1 VLSELLQVARKIP
14 KDMQKNKQ
22 NNLKIDRYFKYI
34 LKLKFL
40 QNAIKFTVS
49 QFFEDNF

>member
-1 VLSELLQVARKIP
+1 
-14 KDMQKNKQ
+14 MQKIKQ

-40 QNAIKFTVS
+40 QNAI
-49 QFFEDNF
+49 